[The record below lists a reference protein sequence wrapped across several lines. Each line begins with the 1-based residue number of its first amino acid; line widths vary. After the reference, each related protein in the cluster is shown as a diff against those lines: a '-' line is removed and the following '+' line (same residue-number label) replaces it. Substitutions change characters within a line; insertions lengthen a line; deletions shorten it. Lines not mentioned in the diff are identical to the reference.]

1 MALKYSRTLRW
12 LNWLIT
18 KPNIGSHRFTTINI
32 LSVITK
38 LPFQKS
44 HFIESWFYSAKVLKY
59 LPQIYFQRRKTP
71 LLVSVWPPLKHGF
84 GIFNIHP
91 WQLLYV
97 KVGFRC
103 ATKHF
108 VPYHRNWV
116 FNFFY
121 IARSLLCIKPRK
133 QSIWE
138 KLILLVATSKEW
150 VMSIQICH
158 AEIKRCFDQYIKKHC
173 LCNRLPD
180 IFLYCLQTFLF
191 YQAL

>member
-1 MALKYSRTLRW
+1 MPEKNCFEAIKCNKTQICVGLKTLPTSIINTNLFFKREAGVYVKVHTTFFPDTHAECANCQMCQIPPIITWQLTLLDENLESHKCGIEMFKYSQVTQC
-12 LNWLIT
+12 IE
-18 KPNIGSHRFTTINI
+18 KPNIVSHWFTTINI

-108 VPYHRNWV
+108 VP
-116 FNFFY
+116 
-121 IARSLLCIKPRK
+121 
-133 QSIWE
+133 
-138 KLILLVATSKEW
+138 
-150 VMSIQICH
+150 
-158 AEIKRCFDQYIKKHC
+158 
-173 LCNRLPD
+173 
-180 IFLYCLQTFLF
+180 
-191 YQAL
+191 